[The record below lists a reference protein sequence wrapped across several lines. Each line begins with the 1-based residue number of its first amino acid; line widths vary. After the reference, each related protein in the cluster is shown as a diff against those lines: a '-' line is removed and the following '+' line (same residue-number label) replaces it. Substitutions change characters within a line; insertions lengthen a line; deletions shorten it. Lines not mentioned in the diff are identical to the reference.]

1 VRLPVDTTLKPPKH
15 EGNDVRCAR
24 ASGATEEDRRA
35 EGDCCCL
42 AWLGL
47 AKSQI
52 REQIEK
58 TKRRNKRRRDV
69 SWLVVLVV

>member
-1 VRLPVDTTLKPPKH
+1 MF
-15 EGNDVRCAR
+15 GAR
-24 ASGATEEDRRA
+24 APVARRRRIGAPKEIVVV
-35 EGDCCCL
+35 
-42 AWLGL
+42 WLGL

>member
-1 VRLPVDTTLKPPKH
+1 MF
-15 EGNDVRCAR
+15 GAR
-24 ASGATEEDRRA
+24 APVARRRRIGAPKEIVV
-35 EGDCCCL
+35 

-69 SWLVVLVV
+69 SWLVVLLV